1 MLNIRTRNGGRRL
14 AVVAGG
20 LALALTAPSLAE
32 ATTTPAAEG
41 EGLIAIITP
50 AHDNP
55 FFKAEADA
63 AQAAAEALGYETSV
77 STHDDDPNRQ
87 SELIDTAI
95 NQDAVAIVLD
105 NAGAD
110 ASIAP
115 VQRAVDAGIPVFLI
129 DREINATGIATA
141 QIVANNAQ
149 GMSAVAQEFA
159 TALGGEGTYIELTGK
174 ESDTNAG
181 VRSAAVAS
189 VLDQYP
195 DLERVAQETA
205 NWSQDE
211 AFTKVETL
219 LQQHP
224 DVNGIIAGND
234 TMALGAVAA
243 VEAAGLL
250 DQVTIAGF
258 DGSPD
263 AVQAI
268 KDGKL
273 LATGLQP
280 AVLIAELAVQQAHEL
295 ITTGSLDVDEK
306 QSIDCILITAEN
318 ADQYT
323 LFALEEA
330 DAARPPRTSG
340 FGTSDSAA
348 ATEPAGSAPSDS
360 AAATEPADDSMV
372 SATTEG

>member
-1 MLNIRTRNGGRRL
+1 MLNIRTRSGRRRL
-14 AVVAGG
+14 AVATAG
-20 LALALTAPSLAE
+20 LALALSGSGLAE
-32 ATTTPAAEG
+32 ATTEPAAG

-63 AQAAAEALGYETSV
+63 AQAQAEALGYETSV

-87 SELIDTAI
+87 SELIDAAI
-95 NQDAVAIVLD
+95 NQDAAAIILD

-115 VQRAVDAGIPVFLI
+115 VQRAADAGIPVFLI

-250 DQVTIAGF
+250 DQITIAGF

-268 KDGKL
+268 MDGKL

-280 AVLIAELAVQQAHEL
+280 AVLISELAVQQAHEL
-295 ITTGSLDVDEK
+295 ISTGALDVPEK

-323 LFALEEA
+323 LFALEGESEGST
-330 DAARPPRTSG
+330 PSESVVTTESE
-340 FGTSDSAA
+340 DS
-348 ATEPAGSAPSDS
+348 TPSDS
-360 AAATEPADDSMV
+360 AATTESADDSA